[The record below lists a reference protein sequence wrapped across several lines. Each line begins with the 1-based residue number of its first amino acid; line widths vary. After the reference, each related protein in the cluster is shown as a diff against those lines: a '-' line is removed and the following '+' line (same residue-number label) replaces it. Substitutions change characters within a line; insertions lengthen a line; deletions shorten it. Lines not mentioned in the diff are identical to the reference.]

1 MSNTLKLIRLTGFLL
16 LAILISSCASTT
28 TIGVVPRS
36 LDAKVY
42 ADGRYIGQA
51 PAVLRDSKITGA
63 STMIR
68 IEVEGYEDYVTYI
81 EKSSH
86 LNMGALVGGIFFV
99 VPYAWILGYE
109 PYYEFF
115 FEDDMKITEKK
126 EK

>member
-1 MSNTLKLIRLTGFLL
+1 MSRFCQVSVFAVLTLLF
-16 LAILISSCASTT
+16 SSCASTT
-28 TIGVVPRS
+28 TIGVVPRN

-51 PAVLRDSKITGA
+51 PAILKDAKISGA

-68 IEVEGYEDYVTYI
+68 IEVDGYEDYVTYI

-86 LNMGALVGGIFFV
+86 LNVGALVGGVFFV

-115 FEDDMKITEKK
+115 FEDDMKVQPKK
-126 EK
+126 EN

>member
-1 MSNTLKLIRLTGFLL
+1 MRRFRPVAVFAV
-16 LAILISSCASTT
+16 LAVLFSSCASTT
-28 TIGVVPRS
+28 TIGVVPRN

-42 ADGRYIGQA
+42 ADGRYIGKA
-51 PAVLRDSKITGA
+51 PVILKDAKISGA

-81 EKSSH
+81 EKSSQ
-86 LNMGALVGGIFFV
+86 LNMGALVGGLCFI

-115 FEDDMKITEKK
+115 FEDEMKLPPKK
-126 EK
+126 EN